1 MCWNAKVSLHT
12 FLFSCLVLT
21 VVWYTNTYTEYKSP
35 LFDNPLA
42 YAALLSVSGIQLVEF
57 FLWTYLDN
65 RTLNTLFSIVGLLL
79 VFLQPVA
86 FFLVS
91 GSEILYAYLIYL
103 AGLCML
109 IFPFMN
115 IPYTKIGK
123 LGNLE
128 WKWIDGYKQ
137 NQWLKKFIRPIWML
151 FLAISVWQAN
161 MPVFLGMGIILF
173 AYVLYQFYMTGS
185 ENSVWCWAVNIY
197 MIWLLVRL
205 VVPKYAAI
213 Y

>member
-1 MCWNAKVSLHT
+1 MCWNAEVSINT
-12 FLFSCLVLT
+12 FLFSCLALT
-21 VVWYTNTYTEYKSP
+21 IVWYTNTYTEYTSP
-35 LFDNPLA
+35 LFNNPFV
-42 YAALLSVSGIQLVEF
+42 YVALLSVSGMQLVEF

-91 GSEILYAYLIYL
+91 GSDILYAYFIYL

-109 IFPFMN
+109 IVPFMN
-115 IPYTKIGK
+115 MPYTKIGK
-123 LGNLE
+123 RGNLE

-137 NQWLKKFIRPIWML
+137 NQWLKQFIRPIWML
-151 FLAISVWQAN
+151 FLLISIWQAN
-161 MPVFLGMGIILF
+161 MQVFVCIGIILF
-173 AYVLYQFYMTGS
+173 AYVLYRFYMTGS
-185 ENSVWCWAVNIY
+185 ENSVWCWLVNLY